1 MTRSGEKMPDILY
14 DTRFFLRLYAAKEL
28 SLTRRLALELERQRR
43 RYTSAITIHEV
54 YRVSLEE
61 EGRDVAKMRKT
72 TIERDFEIIDV
83 DSDIA
88 AEAAEIKVAQGRD
101 FPLADAI
108 IGATAVV
115 RKLTCLT
122 DDEHIKRLKVR
133 TRWV

>member
-1 MTRSGEKMPDILY
+1 MSDILY
-14 DTRFFLRLYAAKEL
+14 DTRFFLRLYTAKEL
-28 SLTRRLALELERQRR
+28 SLRRRLVSELDRQRR

-61 EGRDVAKMRKT
+61 EGRDVAKMRKA
-72 TIERDFEIIDV
+72 TIERDFEIVDV

-88 AEAAEIKVAQGRD
+88 AEAAEIKVAQGRN

-108 IGATAVV
+108 IGATAIL

-122 DDEHIKRLKVR
+122 DDEHIKRLKVK

>member
-1 MTRSGEKMPDILY
+1 MPDILY
-14 DTRFFLRLYAAKEL
+14 DTRFFLRLYTAKEL
-28 SLTRRLALELERQRR
+28 SIRSRLISELERRRR

-61 EGRDVAKMRKT
+61 EGRDVARMRKS
-72 TIERDFEIIDV
+72 TIERDFEIVDV

-108 IGATAVV
+108 IGATALV
-115 RKLTCLT
+115 RRLTCLT
-122 DDEHIKRLKVR
+122 DDEHIKRLEIK

>member
-1 MTRSGEKMPDILY
+1 MPDILY
-14 DTRFFLRLYAAKEL
+14 DTRFFLRLYTAKEL
-28 SLTRRLALELERQRR
+28 SIRRRLISELERRRR

-54 YRVSLEE
+54 YRVSLEK
-61 EGRDVAKMRKT
+61 EGRDVARMRKS
-72 TIERDFEIIDV
+72 TIERDFEIVDV

-108 IGATAVV
+108 IGATALV
-115 RKLTCLT
+115 RRLTCLT
-122 DDEHIKRLKVR
+122 DDEHIKRLEIK

>member
-1 MTRSGEKMPDILY
+1 MPDILY
-14 DTRFFLRLYAAKEL
+14 DTRYFLALYTAKDPPL
-28 SLTRRLALELERQRR
+28 RRRLLAELEKHRR

-61 EGRDVAKMRKT
+61 EGRQVAKMRKAAV
-72 TIERDFEIIDV
+72 ERDFEIIDV

-88 AEAAEIKVAQGRD
+88 AEAAEIKAAQGRG

-108 IGATAVV
+108 IGATAIV
-115 RKLTCLT
+115 RRLTCLI

-133 TRWV
+133 TRWI

>member
-1 MTRSGEKMPDILY
+1 MPDILY
-14 DTRFFLRLYAAKEL
+14 DTRFFLRLYTAKEL
-28 SLTRRLALELERQRR
+28 SIRSRLISELERRRR

-54 YRVSLEE
+54 YRVSLEK
-61 EGRDVAKMRKT
+61 EGRDVARMRKS
-72 TIERDFEIIDV
+72 TIERDFEIVDV

-108 IGATAVV
+108 IGATALV
-115 RKLTCLT
+115 RRLTCLT
-122 DDEHIKRLKVR
+122 DDEHIKRLEIK

>member
-1 MTRSGEKMPDILY
+1 MPDILY
-14 DTRFFLRLYAAKEL
+14 DTRFFLRLYTAKEL
-28 SLTRRLALELERQRR
+28 SIRRRLISELERRRR

-54 YRVSLEE
+54 YRVSLEK
-61 EGRDVAKMRKT
+61 EGRDVARMRKS
-72 TIERDFEIIDV
+72 TIERDFEIVDV

-108 IGATAVV
+108 IGATALL
-115 RKLTCLT
+115 RRLTCLT
-122 DDEHIKRLKVR
+122 DDEHIKRLEIK

>member
-1 MTRSGEKMPDILY
+1 MPDILY
-14 DTRFFLRLYAAKEL
+14 DTRFFLRLYTAKEL
-28 SLTRRLALELERQRR
+28 SLRRRLVSELERQKRR
-43 RYTSAITIHEV
+43 FASAMTIHEV

-61 EGRDVAKMRKT
+61 EGREVARMRKA

-108 IGATAVV
+108 IGATAIL

>member
-1 MTRSGEKMPDILY
+1 MSDILY
-14 DTRFFLRLYAAKEL
+14 DTRFFLRLYTAKEL
-28 SLTRRLALELERQRR
+28 SLRRRLVSELDRQRR

-61 EGRDVAKMRKT
+61 EGRDVAKMRKA
-72 TIERDFEIIDV
+72 TIERDFKIIDV

-88 AEAAEIKVAQGRD
+88 AEAAEIKVAQGRN

-108 IGATAVV
+108 IGATAIL

-122 DDEHIKRLKVR
+122 DDAHIKRLKVK

>member
-1 MTRSGEKMPDILY
+1 MPDILY
-14 DTRFFLRLYAAKEL
+14 DTRFFLRLYTAKEL
-28 SLTRRLALELERQRR
+28 SLKRRLVSELERHRR

-61 EGRDVAKMRKT
+61 EGRDVARMRKA
-72 TIERDFEIIDV
+72 TIERDFQIIDV

-108 IGATAVV
+108 IGATAIL
-115 RKLTCLT
+115 RRLTCLT
-122 DDEHIKRLKVR
+122 DDEHIKRLKVKM
-133 TRWV
+133 RWV

>member
-1 MTRSGEKMPDILY
+1 MSDILY
-14 DTRFFLRLYAAKEL
+14 DTRFFLRLYTAKEL
-28 SLTRRLALELERQRR
+28 SPRRRLVSELDRQRR

-61 EGRDVAKMRKT
+61 EGRDVAKMRKA
-72 TIERDFEIIDV
+72 TIERDFKIIDV

-88 AEAAEIKVAQGRD
+88 AEAAEIKVAQGRN

-108 IGATAVV
+108 IGATAIL

-122 DDEHIKRLKVR
+122 DDEHIKRLKVK

>member
-1 MTRSGEKMPDILY
+1 MPDILY
-14 DTRFFLRLYAAKEL
+14 DTRFFLRLYTAKEL
-28 SLTRRLALELERQRR
+28 SIRRRLISELERRRR

-61 EGRDVAKMRKT
+61 EGRDVARMRKS
-72 TIERDFEIIDV
+72 TIERDFEIVDV

-108 IGATAVV
+108 IGATALV
-115 RKLTCLT
+115 RRLTCLT
-122 DDEHIKRLKVR
+122 DDEHIKRLEIK

>member
-1 MTRSGEKMPDILY
+1 MPDILY
-14 DTRFFLRLYAAKEL
+14 DTRFFLRLYTAKEP
-28 SLTRRLALELERQRR
+28 SLRRRLVSELERQRHR
-43 RYTSAITIHEV
+43 FASAITIHEV

-61 EGRDVAKMRKT
+61 EGREVAKMRKA
-72 TIERDFEIIDV
+72 TIERDFEIIDI

-108 IGATAVV
+108 IGATAIL

>member
-1 MTRSGEKMPDILY
+1 MSDILY
-14 DTRFFLRLYAAKEL
+14 DTRFFLRLYTAKEL
-28 SLTRRLALELERQRR
+28 SLRRRLVSELDRQRR

-61 EGRDVAKMRKT
+61 EGRDVAKMRKA
-72 TIERDFEIIDV
+72 TIERDFKIIDV

-88 AEAAEIKVAQGRD
+88 AEAAEIKVAQGRN

-108 IGATAVV
+108 IGATAIL

-122 DDEHIKRLKVR
+122 DDEHIKRLKVK

>member
-1 MTRSGEKMPDILY
+1 MPDILY
-14 DTRFFLRLYAAKEL
+14 DTRFFLRLYTAKEL
-28 SLTRRLALELERQRR
+28 SLRRRLVSELERQKRR
-43 RYTSAITIHEV
+43 FASAITIHEV

-61 EGRDVAKMRKT
+61 EGREVAKMRKA

-108 IGATAVV
+108 IGATAIL

>member
-1 MTRSGEKMPDILY
+1 MPDILY
-14 DTRFFLRLYAAKEL
+14 DTRFFLRLYTAKEL
-28 SLTRRLALELERQRR
+28 SLRRRLVSELERQKRR
-43 RYTSAITIHEV
+43 FASAITIHEV

-61 EGRDVAKMRKT
+61 EGREVARMRKA

-108 IGATAVV
+108 IGATAIL